1 MKVVLLD
8 LDLTEFWW
16 VGCLLWIWRVK
27 VQLLNLWKIMK

>member
-16 VGCLLWIWRVK
+16 VDYLLWIWRVK
-27 VQLLNLWKIMK
+27 VQFLNLWKIMK